1 MAYRRRRTNKRYG
14 RRRRTYRRTFRRRNY
29 SKPNK
34 VYYFKRNFQFDNISI
49 DHVNFFT
56 IGYAFTLAKVP
67 NYVEFQNLFDMYQ
80 IRAVKLTFRPEQSQS
95 ISLNDTANAQIYNRF
110 FSAIDYNSDAGAAN
124 PDILRQYSTLK
135 VTGLNKIHSRY
146 LKPKTVDAN
155 GANPGVRPWLPT
167 TSSQIP
173 YYGLRI
179 HIERNGSTGS
189 FTMIY
194 SVECTLYMA
203 FKNVL

>member
-56 IGYAFTLAKVP
+56 IGYAFTLSKVP
-67 NYVEFQNLFDMYQ
+67 NYAEFQNLFDMYQ

-95 ISLNDTANAQIYNRF
+95 ISLNDTANAQIY
-110 FSAIDYNSDAGAAN
+110 
-124 PDILRQYSTLK
+124 LELLK
-135 VTGLNKIHSRY
+135 IMYHTKLLNKLKMDYYIVVNTKVVFAVLIVHILLLLLILSR
-146 LKPKTVDAN
+146 
-155 GANPGVRPWLPT
+155 
-167 TSSQIP
+167 S
-173 YYGLRI
+173 
-179 HIERNGSTGS
+179 
-189 FTMIY
+189 
-194 SVECTLYMA
+194 
-203 FKNVL
+203 